1 MKLCINCVHF
11 AMEKHSI
18 NPELGRCAIVRTTS
32 LVTGLLAPLDVLPF
46 CAVQRCSSKPCGPD
60 GAMFAEKKEASNV

>member
-1 MKLCINCVHF
+1 MKLCIDCKYF

-18 NPELGRCAIVRTTS
+18 NHELGRCTVIRATS
-32 LVTGLLAPLDVLPF
+32 LVTGLLAPLDALPF

-60 GAMFAEKKEASNV
+60 GLLFEEKEASNV

>member
-1 MKLCINCVHF
+1 MKFCIDCKHF

-18 NPELGRCAIVRTTS
+18 NPEVGRCTVIRATS

-60 GAMFAEKKEASNV
+60 GAMFAEKEASNV

>member
-18 NPELGRCAIVRTTS
+18 NQELGRCTVNRTTS
-32 LVTGLLAPLDVLPF
+32 LVTGLLATLDTLPF
-46 CAVQRCSSKPCGPD
+46 CAIQRCSNKPCGHD
-60 GAMFAEKKEASNV
+60 GLLFVEKEASNV